1 MFAYIKALIAGLLSI
16 IVFHQGLLWGL
27 NQLDIVEATPWS
39 LASVGGFGMP
49 VLAWLCIWGAV
60 WGVVLWPL
68 IRNAQSAGYYVGAV
82 LLSAI
87 LPTLV
92 AFSLVP
98 LARGVSIDSLLAGLT
113 LARIGV
119 AMALNGAFG
128 LGLALFMRVMHP
140 PR

>member
-68 IRNAQSAGYYVGAV
+68 IRNAQSAGYYVGAI

-98 LARGVSIDSLLAGLT
+98 LARA
-113 LARIGV
+113 
-119 AMALNGAFG
+119 
-128 LGLALFMRVMHP
+128 
-140 PR
+140 